1 VDLPSSSK
9 DKRALTKAIKATDW
23 NAPAEARQ
31 AVELIPK
38 WAEIDVDAALELL
51 GPTFDNKVVRG
62 YAVDRLRKA
71 DDAELLLYLLQLMQ
85 ALKFKKYDE
94 ESGLPESSLAKF
106 LIDRA
111 ADNFLLGNYLH

>member
-1 VDLPSSSK
+1 MRYSVATNERTLRPLGLAQLS
-9 DKRALTKAIKATDW
+9 ALH
-23 NAPAEARQ
+23 
-31 AVELIPK
+31 
-38 WAEIDVDAALELL
+38 
-51 GPTFDNKVVRG
+51 
-62 YAVDRLRKA
+62 RLRKA

-85 ALKFKKYDE
+85 ALKFKEYDE

>member
-1 VDLPSSSK
+1 MD
-9 DKRALTKAIKATDW
+9 T
-23 NAPAEARQ
+23 
-31 AVELIPK
+31 
-38 WAEIDVDAALELL
+38 ALELL

-71 DDAELLLYLLQLMQ
+71 DNAELLLYLLQLMQ
-85 ALKFKKYDE
+85 ALKFKKYDEE